1 MLKGK
6 KIVLGITGSIA
17 AYKSCLII
25 RALIKHGAEVQVV
38 ITPSGKEFITPITLS
53 ALTHKPVISEFFSQR
68 DGTWHSHVD
77 LGLWADAMLIAPCT
91 ASTLGKMA
99 HGVADNMLI
108 TTYLSMKAPVF
119 IAPAMDLDMFQHPST
134 QANLQQLKSYG
145 NRIIEP
151 ASGFLASG
159 LEGKG
164 RMEEPEKI
172 VEQLDIFFNSSA
184 DLRGKHI
191 MITAGPTYEKIDP
204 VRFIGNY
211 SSGKM
216 GYALA
221 EECYRRGAEVTLI
234 SGPVNL
240 SCSEGIRRIDVES
253 CEEMYEQAIK
263 AFPQQ
268 HAAILCA
275 AVADFKPENVAET
288 KIKREKDDLFLRLK
302 PTQDISSTL
311 GKMKTSDQHI
321 VAFALET
328 NNEELNAKQKLEKKN
343 ADFIVMNSTR
353 NPGTTFQSDENQITI
368 IHKEE
373 RKNMPRSR
381 KQMLPKILLTSW
393 LLFCSG
399 SLLAQELQ
407 ATVNIN
413 HAQIQGTDNSIFDN
427 LQTTLMQFLNDRKW
441 TALQFQKNERIPCS
455 FNITVNK
462 YDRKTNTFSCKAI
475 VQANRPVF
483 NSSYTTTLYNNIDNN
498 FDFEF
503 AEFSQLDFN
512 EEHIDNQ
519 LTALCAYYAYLII
532 GMNLDSFSP
541 MGGTDILQQ
550 CLNVANNAQGLNF
563 TGWKSFD
570 DDRNRYAFI
579 NGYMDEALKPF
590 RMLQYDYYRTG
601 LDEMANNVEKARV
614 NITTALENDL
624 QKAHENRPLSMLPQ
638 IWTDYKKDE
647 LANIYQGKG
656 TQKEKE
662 SVYEILFRLNAS
674 LNEAWDKIKR

>member
-1 MLKGK
+1 
-6 KIVLGITGSIA
+6 
-17 AYKSCLII
+17 
-25 RALIKHGAEVQVV
+25 
-38 ITPSGKEFITPITLS
+38 
-53 ALTHKPVISEFFSQR
+53 
-68 DGTWHSHVD
+68 
-77 LGLWADAMLIAPCT
+77 
-91 ASTLGKMA
+91 
-99 HGVADNMLI
+99 
-108 TTYLSMKAPVF
+108 
-119 IAPAMDLDMFQHPST
+119 
-134 QANLQQLKSYG
+134 
-145 NRIIEP
+145 
-151 ASGFLASG
+151 
-159 LEGKG
+159 
-164 RMEEPEKI
+164 
-172 VEQLDIFFNSSA
+172 
-184 DLRGKHI
+184 
-191 MITAGPTYEKIDP
+191 
-204 VRFIGNY
+204 
-211 SSGKM
+211 
-216 GYALA
+216 
-221 EECYRRGAEVTLI
+221 
-234 SGPVNL
+234 
-240 SCSEGIRRIDVES
+240 
-253 CEEMYEQAIK
+253 
-263 AFPQQ
+263 
-268 HAAILCA
+268 
-275 AVADFKPENVAET
+275 
-288 KIKREKDDLFLRLK
+288 
-302 PTQDISSTL
+302 
-311 GKMKTSDQHI
+311 
-321 VAFALET
+321 
-328 NNEELNAKQKLEKKN
+328 
-343 ADFIVMNSTR
+343 
-353 NPGTTFQSDENQITI
+353 
-368 IHKEE
+368 
-373 RKNMPRSR
+373 
-381 KQMLPKILLTSW
+381 MLPKILLTSW

-441 TALQFQKNERIPCS
+441 TALQFQKNERISCS

-601 LDEMANNVEKARV
+601 LDELANNVEKARV

>member
-1 MLKGK
+1 
-6 KIVLGITGSIA
+6 
-17 AYKSCLII
+17 
-25 RALIKHGAEVQVV
+25 
-38 ITPSGKEFITPITLS
+38 
-53 ALTHKPVISEFFSQR
+53 
-68 DGTWHSHVD
+68 
-77 LGLWADAMLIAPCT
+77 
-91 ASTLGKMA
+91 
-99 HGVADNMLI
+99 
-108 TTYLSMKAPVF
+108 
-119 IAPAMDLDMFQHPST
+119 
-134 QANLQQLKSYG
+134 
-145 NRIIEP
+145 
-151 ASGFLASG
+151 
-159 LEGKG
+159 
-164 RMEEPEKI
+164 
-172 VEQLDIFFNSSA
+172 
-184 DLRGKHI
+184 
-191 MITAGPTYEKIDP
+191 
-204 VRFIGNY
+204 
-211 SSGKM
+211 
-216 GYALA
+216 
-221 EECYRRGAEVTLI
+221 
-234 SGPVNL
+234 
-240 SCSEGIRRIDVES
+240 
-253 CEEMYEQAIK
+253 
-263 AFPQQ
+263 
-268 HAAILCA
+268 
-275 AVADFKPENVAET
+275 
-288 KIKREKDDLFLRLK
+288 
-302 PTQDISSTL
+302 
-311 GKMKTSDQHI
+311 
-321 VAFALET
+321 
-328 NNEELNAKQKLEKKN
+328 
-343 ADFIVMNSTR
+343 
-353 NPGTTFQSDENQITI
+353 
-368 IHKEE
+368 
-373 RKNMPRSR
+373 
-381 KQMLPKILLTSW
+381 MLPKILLTSW

-441 TALQFQKNERIPCS
+441 TALQFQKNERISCS

-601 LDEMANNVEKARV
+601 LDEMANNVKKARV

>member
-1 MLKGK
+1 
-6 KIVLGITGSIA
+6 
-17 AYKSCLII
+17 
-25 RALIKHGAEVQVV
+25 
-38 ITPSGKEFITPITLS
+38 
-53 ALTHKPVISEFFSQR
+53 
-68 DGTWHSHVD
+68 
-77 LGLWADAMLIAPCT
+77 
-91 ASTLGKMA
+91 
-99 HGVADNMLI
+99 
-108 TTYLSMKAPVF
+108 
-119 IAPAMDLDMFQHPST
+119 
-134 QANLQQLKSYG
+134 
-145 NRIIEP
+145 
-151 ASGFLASG
+151 
-159 LEGKG
+159 
-164 RMEEPEKI
+164 
-172 VEQLDIFFNSSA
+172 
-184 DLRGKHI
+184 
-191 MITAGPTYEKIDP
+191 
-204 VRFIGNY
+204 
-211 SSGKM
+211 
-216 GYALA
+216 
-221 EECYRRGAEVTLI
+221 
-234 SGPVNL
+234 
-240 SCSEGIRRIDVES
+240 
-253 CEEMYEQAIK
+253 
-263 AFPQQ
+263 
-268 HAAILCA
+268 
-275 AVADFKPENVAET
+275 
-288 KIKREKDDLFLRLK
+288 
-302 PTQDISSTL
+302 
-311 GKMKTSDQHI
+311 
-321 VAFALET
+321 
-328 NNEELNAKQKLEKKN
+328 
-343 ADFIVMNSTR
+343 
-353 NPGTTFQSDENQITI
+353 
-368 IHKEE
+368 
-373 RKNMPRSR
+373 
-381 KQMLPKILLTSW
+381 MLPKILLTSW

-413 HAQIQGTDNSIFDN
+413 HAQIQGTDNTIFDN

-441 TALQFQKNERIPCS
+441 TALQFQKNERISCS

-519 LTALCAYYAYLII
+519 LTALCAYSAYLII

>member
-1 MLKGK
+1 
-6 KIVLGITGSIA
+6 
-17 AYKSCLII
+17 
-25 RALIKHGAEVQVV
+25 
-38 ITPSGKEFITPITLS
+38 
-53 ALTHKPVISEFFSQR
+53 
-68 DGTWHSHVD
+68 
-77 LGLWADAMLIAPCT
+77 
-91 ASTLGKMA
+91 
-99 HGVADNMLI
+99 
-108 TTYLSMKAPVF
+108 
-119 IAPAMDLDMFQHPST
+119 
-134 QANLQQLKSYG
+134 
-145 NRIIEP
+145 
-151 ASGFLASG
+151 
-159 LEGKG
+159 
-164 RMEEPEKI
+164 
-172 VEQLDIFFNSSA
+172 
-184 DLRGKHI
+184 
-191 MITAGPTYEKIDP
+191 
-204 VRFIGNY
+204 
-211 SSGKM
+211 
-216 GYALA
+216 
-221 EECYRRGAEVTLI
+221 
-234 SGPVNL
+234 
-240 SCSEGIRRIDVES
+240 
-253 CEEMYEQAIK
+253 
-263 AFPQQ
+263 
-268 HAAILCA
+268 
-275 AVADFKPENVAET
+275 
-288 KIKREKDDLFLRLK
+288 
-302 PTQDISSTL
+302 
-311 GKMKTSDQHI
+311 
-321 VAFALET
+321 
-328 NNEELNAKQKLEKKN
+328 
-343 ADFIVMNSTR
+343 
-353 NPGTTFQSDENQITI
+353 
-368 IHKEE
+368 
-373 RKNMPRSR
+373 
-381 KQMLPKILLTSW
+381 MLPKILLTSW

-413 HAQIQGTDNSIFDN
+413 HTQIQGTDNSIFDN

-441 TALQFQKNERIPCS
+441 TALQFQKNERISCS

-462 YDRKTNTFSCKAI
+462 YDRKTSTFSCKAI

>member
-1 MLKGK
+1 
-6 KIVLGITGSIA
+6 
-17 AYKSCLII
+17 
-25 RALIKHGAEVQVV
+25 
-38 ITPSGKEFITPITLS
+38 
-53 ALTHKPVISEFFSQR
+53 
-68 DGTWHSHVD
+68 
-77 LGLWADAMLIAPCT
+77 
-91 ASTLGKMA
+91 
-99 HGVADNMLI
+99 
-108 TTYLSMKAPVF
+108 
-119 IAPAMDLDMFQHPST
+119 
-134 QANLQQLKSYG
+134 
-145 NRIIEP
+145 
-151 ASGFLASG
+151 
-159 LEGKG
+159 
-164 RMEEPEKI
+164 
-172 VEQLDIFFNSSA
+172 
-184 DLRGKHI
+184 
-191 MITAGPTYEKIDP
+191 
-204 VRFIGNY
+204 
-211 SSGKM
+211 
-216 GYALA
+216 
-221 EECYRRGAEVTLI
+221 
-234 SGPVNL
+234 
-240 SCSEGIRRIDVES
+240 
-253 CEEMYEQAIK
+253 
-263 AFPQQ
+263 
-268 HAAILCA
+268 
-275 AVADFKPENVAET
+275 
-288 KIKREKDDLFLRLK
+288 
-302 PTQDISSTL
+302 
-311 GKMKTSDQHI
+311 
-321 VAFALET
+321 
-328 NNEELNAKQKLEKKN
+328 
-343 ADFIVMNSTR
+343 
-353 NPGTTFQSDENQITI
+353 
-368 IHKEE
+368 
-373 RKNMPRSR
+373 
-381 KQMLPKILLTSW
+381 MLPKILLTSW

-441 TALQFQKNERIPCS
+441 TALQFQKNERISCS

-570 DDRNRYAFI
+570 DDRNRFALI

-647 LANIYQGKG
+647 LANIYQGTG

>member
-1 MLKGK
+1 
-6 KIVLGITGSIA
+6 
-17 AYKSCLII
+17 
-25 RALIKHGAEVQVV
+25 
-38 ITPSGKEFITPITLS
+38 
-53 ALTHKPVISEFFSQR
+53 
-68 DGTWHSHVD
+68 
-77 LGLWADAMLIAPCT
+77 
-91 ASTLGKMA
+91 
-99 HGVADNMLI
+99 
-108 TTYLSMKAPVF
+108 
-119 IAPAMDLDMFQHPST
+119 
-134 QANLQQLKSYG
+134 
-145 NRIIEP
+145 
-151 ASGFLASG
+151 
-159 LEGKG
+159 
-164 RMEEPEKI
+164 
-172 VEQLDIFFNSSA
+172 
-184 DLRGKHI
+184 
-191 MITAGPTYEKIDP
+191 
-204 VRFIGNY
+204 
-211 SSGKM
+211 
-216 GYALA
+216 
-221 EECYRRGAEVTLI
+221 
-234 SGPVNL
+234 
-240 SCSEGIRRIDVES
+240 
-253 CEEMYEQAIK
+253 
-263 AFPQQ
+263 
-268 HAAILCA
+268 
-275 AVADFKPENVAET
+275 
-288 KIKREKDDLFLRLK
+288 
-302 PTQDISSTL
+302 
-311 GKMKTSDQHI
+311 
-321 VAFALET
+321 
-328 NNEELNAKQKLEKKN
+328 
-343 ADFIVMNSTR
+343 
-353 NPGTTFQSDENQITI
+353 
-368 IHKEE
+368 
-373 RKNMPRSR
+373 
-381 KQMLPKILLTSW
+381 MLPKILLTSW

-413 HAQIQGTDNSIFDN
+413 HAQIQGTDNTIFDN

-441 TALQFQKNERIPCS
+441 TALQFQKNERISCS

-647 LANIYQGKG
+647 LVNIYQGKG

-674 LNEAWDKIKR
+674 QNEAWDKIKR

>member
-1 MLKGK
+1 
-6 KIVLGITGSIA
+6 
-17 AYKSCLII
+17 
-25 RALIKHGAEVQVV
+25 
-38 ITPSGKEFITPITLS
+38 
-53 ALTHKPVISEFFSQR
+53 
-68 DGTWHSHVD
+68 
-77 LGLWADAMLIAPCT
+77 
-91 ASTLGKMA
+91 
-99 HGVADNMLI
+99 
-108 TTYLSMKAPVF
+108 
-119 IAPAMDLDMFQHPST
+119 
-134 QANLQQLKSYG
+134 
-145 NRIIEP
+145 
-151 ASGFLASG
+151 
-159 LEGKG
+159 
-164 RMEEPEKI
+164 
-172 VEQLDIFFNSSA
+172 
-184 DLRGKHI
+184 
-191 MITAGPTYEKIDP
+191 
-204 VRFIGNY
+204 
-211 SSGKM
+211 
-216 GYALA
+216 
-221 EECYRRGAEVTLI
+221 
-234 SGPVNL
+234 
-240 SCSEGIRRIDVES
+240 
-253 CEEMYEQAIK
+253 
-263 AFPQQ
+263 
-268 HAAILCA
+268 
-275 AVADFKPENVAET
+275 
-288 KIKREKDDLFLRLK
+288 
-302 PTQDISSTL
+302 
-311 GKMKTSDQHI
+311 
-321 VAFALET
+321 
-328 NNEELNAKQKLEKKN
+328 
-343 ADFIVMNSTR
+343 
-353 NPGTTFQSDENQITI
+353 
-368 IHKEE
+368 
-373 RKNMPRSR
+373 
-381 KQMLPKILLTSW
+381 MLPKILLTSW

-413 HAQIQGTDNSIFDN
+413 HAQIQCTDNTIFDN

-441 TALQFQKNERIPCS
+441 TALQFQKNERISCS

-570 DDRNRYAFI
+570 DDRNRFALI

-674 LNEAWDKIKR
+674 QNEAWDKIKR

>member
-1 MLKGK
+1 
-6 KIVLGITGSIA
+6 
-17 AYKSCLII
+17 
-25 RALIKHGAEVQVV
+25 
-38 ITPSGKEFITPITLS
+38 
-53 ALTHKPVISEFFSQR
+53 
-68 DGTWHSHVD
+68 
-77 LGLWADAMLIAPCT
+77 
-91 ASTLGKMA
+91 
-99 HGVADNMLI
+99 
-108 TTYLSMKAPVF
+108 
-119 IAPAMDLDMFQHPST
+119 
-134 QANLQQLKSYG
+134 
-145 NRIIEP
+145 
-151 ASGFLASG
+151 
-159 LEGKG
+159 
-164 RMEEPEKI
+164 
-172 VEQLDIFFNSSA
+172 
-184 DLRGKHI
+184 
-191 MITAGPTYEKIDP
+191 
-204 VRFIGNY
+204 
-211 SSGKM
+211 
-216 GYALA
+216 
-221 EECYRRGAEVTLI
+221 
-234 SGPVNL
+234 
-240 SCSEGIRRIDVES
+240 
-253 CEEMYEQAIK
+253 
-263 AFPQQ
+263 
-268 HAAILCA
+268 
-275 AVADFKPENVAET
+275 
-288 KIKREKDDLFLRLK
+288 
-302 PTQDISSTL
+302 
-311 GKMKTSDQHI
+311 
-321 VAFALET
+321 
-328 NNEELNAKQKLEKKN
+328 
-343 ADFIVMNSTR
+343 
-353 NPGTTFQSDENQITI
+353 
-368 IHKEE
+368 
-373 RKNMPRSR
+373 
-381 KQMLPKILLTSW
+381 MLPKILLTSW

-441 TALQFQKNERIPCS
+441 TALQFQKNERISCS

-483 NSSYTTTLYNNIDNN
+483 NSSYTPTLYNNIDNN

-674 LNEAWDKIKR
+674 QNEAWDKIKQ

>member
-1 MLKGK
+1 
-6 KIVLGITGSIA
+6 
-17 AYKSCLII
+17 
-25 RALIKHGAEVQVV
+25 
-38 ITPSGKEFITPITLS
+38 
-53 ALTHKPVISEFFSQR
+53 
-68 DGTWHSHVD
+68 
-77 LGLWADAMLIAPCT
+77 
-91 ASTLGKMA
+91 
-99 HGVADNMLI
+99 
-108 TTYLSMKAPVF
+108 
-119 IAPAMDLDMFQHPST
+119 
-134 QANLQQLKSYG
+134 
-145 NRIIEP
+145 
-151 ASGFLASG
+151 
-159 LEGKG
+159 
-164 RMEEPEKI
+164 
-172 VEQLDIFFNSSA
+172 
-184 DLRGKHI
+184 
-191 MITAGPTYEKIDP
+191 
-204 VRFIGNY
+204 
-211 SSGKM
+211 
-216 GYALA
+216 
-221 EECYRRGAEVTLI
+221 
-234 SGPVNL
+234 
-240 SCSEGIRRIDVES
+240 
-253 CEEMYEQAIK
+253 
-263 AFPQQ
+263 
-268 HAAILCA
+268 
-275 AVADFKPENVAET
+275 
-288 KIKREKDDLFLRLK
+288 
-302 PTQDISSTL
+302 
-311 GKMKTSDQHI
+311 
-321 VAFALET
+321 
-328 NNEELNAKQKLEKKN
+328 
-343 ADFIVMNSTR
+343 
-353 NPGTTFQSDENQITI
+353 
-368 IHKEE
+368 
-373 RKNMPRSR
+373 
-381 KQMLPKILLTSW
+381 MLPKILLTSW

-441 TALQFQKNERIPCS
+441 TALQFQKNERISCS

-519 LTALCAYYAYLII
+519 LAALCAYYAYLII

-674 LNEAWDKIKR
+674 QNEAWDKIKR

>member
-1 MLKGK
+1 
-6 KIVLGITGSIA
+6 
-17 AYKSCLII
+17 
-25 RALIKHGAEVQVV
+25 
-38 ITPSGKEFITPITLS
+38 
-53 ALTHKPVISEFFSQR
+53 
-68 DGTWHSHVD
+68 
-77 LGLWADAMLIAPCT
+77 
-91 ASTLGKMA
+91 
-99 HGVADNMLI
+99 
-108 TTYLSMKAPVF
+108 
-119 IAPAMDLDMFQHPST
+119 
-134 QANLQQLKSYG
+134 
-145 NRIIEP
+145 
-151 ASGFLASG
+151 
-159 LEGKG
+159 
-164 RMEEPEKI
+164 
-172 VEQLDIFFNSSA
+172 
-184 DLRGKHI
+184 
-191 MITAGPTYEKIDP
+191 
-204 VRFIGNY
+204 
-211 SSGKM
+211 
-216 GYALA
+216 
-221 EECYRRGAEVTLI
+221 
-234 SGPVNL
+234 
-240 SCSEGIRRIDVES
+240 
-253 CEEMYEQAIK
+253 
-263 AFPQQ
+263 
-268 HAAILCA
+268 
-275 AVADFKPENVAET
+275 
-288 KIKREKDDLFLRLK
+288 
-302 PTQDISSTL
+302 
-311 GKMKTSDQHI
+311 
-321 VAFALET
+321 
-328 NNEELNAKQKLEKKN
+328 
-343 ADFIVMNSTR
+343 
-353 NPGTTFQSDENQITI
+353 
-368 IHKEE
+368 
-373 RKNMPRSR
+373 
-381 KQMLPKILLTSW
+381 MLPKILLTSW

-413 HAQIQGTDNSIFDN
+413 QAQIQGTDNSIFDN

-441 TALQFQKNERIPCS
+441 TALQFQKNERISCS

-674 LNEAWDKIKR
+674 QNEAWDKIKR

>member
-1 MLKGK
+1 
-6 KIVLGITGSIA
+6 
-17 AYKSCLII
+17 
-25 RALIKHGAEVQVV
+25 
-38 ITPSGKEFITPITLS
+38 
-53 ALTHKPVISEFFSQR
+53 
-68 DGTWHSHVD
+68 
-77 LGLWADAMLIAPCT
+77 
-91 ASTLGKMA
+91 
-99 HGVADNMLI
+99 
-108 TTYLSMKAPVF
+108 
-119 IAPAMDLDMFQHPST
+119 
-134 QANLQQLKSYG
+134 
-145 NRIIEP
+145 
-151 ASGFLASG
+151 
-159 LEGKG
+159 
-164 RMEEPEKI
+164 
-172 VEQLDIFFNSSA
+172 
-184 DLRGKHI
+184 
-191 MITAGPTYEKIDP
+191 
-204 VRFIGNY
+204 
-211 SSGKM
+211 
-216 GYALA
+216 
-221 EECYRRGAEVTLI
+221 
-234 SGPVNL
+234 
-240 SCSEGIRRIDVES
+240 
-253 CEEMYEQAIK
+253 
-263 AFPQQ
+263 
-268 HAAILCA
+268 
-275 AVADFKPENVAET
+275 
-288 KIKREKDDLFLRLK
+288 
-302 PTQDISSTL
+302 
-311 GKMKTSDQHI
+311 
-321 VAFALET
+321 
-328 NNEELNAKQKLEKKN
+328 
-343 ADFIVMNSTR
+343 
-353 NPGTTFQSDENQITI
+353 
-368 IHKEE
+368 
-373 RKNMPRSR
+373 
-381 KQMLPKILLTSW
+381 MLPKILLTSW

-441 TALQFQKNERIPCS
+441 TALQFQKNERISCS

-541 MGGTDILQQ
+541 MGGTDVLQQ
-550 CLNVANNAQGLNF
+550 CLNVANNSQGLNF

-601 LDEMANNVEKARV
+601 LDELANNVEKARV

>member
-1 MLKGK
+1 
-6 KIVLGITGSIA
+6 
-17 AYKSCLII
+17 
-25 RALIKHGAEVQVV
+25 
-38 ITPSGKEFITPITLS
+38 
-53 ALTHKPVISEFFSQR
+53 
-68 DGTWHSHVD
+68 
-77 LGLWADAMLIAPCT
+77 
-91 ASTLGKMA
+91 
-99 HGVADNMLI
+99 
-108 TTYLSMKAPVF
+108 
-119 IAPAMDLDMFQHPST
+119 
-134 QANLQQLKSYG
+134 
-145 NRIIEP
+145 
-151 ASGFLASG
+151 
-159 LEGKG
+159 
-164 RMEEPEKI
+164 
-172 VEQLDIFFNSSA
+172 
-184 DLRGKHI
+184 
-191 MITAGPTYEKIDP
+191 
-204 VRFIGNY
+204 
-211 SSGKM
+211 
-216 GYALA
+216 
-221 EECYRRGAEVTLI
+221 
-234 SGPVNL
+234 
-240 SCSEGIRRIDVES
+240 
-253 CEEMYEQAIK
+253 
-263 AFPQQ
+263 
-268 HAAILCA
+268 
-275 AVADFKPENVAET
+275 
-288 KIKREKDDLFLRLK
+288 
-302 PTQDISSTL
+302 
-311 GKMKTSDQHI
+311 
-321 VAFALET
+321 
-328 NNEELNAKQKLEKKN
+328 
-343 ADFIVMNSTR
+343 
-353 NPGTTFQSDENQITI
+353 
-368 IHKEE
+368 
-373 RKNMPRSR
+373 
-381 KQMLPKILLTSW
+381 MLPKILLTSW

-413 HAQIQGTDNSIFDN
+413 HAQIQGTDNTIFDN
-427 LQTTLMQFLNDRKW
+427 LQTTLTQFLNDRKW

-498 FDFEF
+498 SDFEF

-674 LNEAWDKIKR
+674 QNEAWDKIKR